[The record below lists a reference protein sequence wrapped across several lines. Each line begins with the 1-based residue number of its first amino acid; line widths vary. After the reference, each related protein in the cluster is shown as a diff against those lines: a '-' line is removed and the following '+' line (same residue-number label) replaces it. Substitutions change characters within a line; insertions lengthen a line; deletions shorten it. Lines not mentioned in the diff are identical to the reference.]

1 MNQFHRITGVSER
14 LGIATPT
21 IYAHIAKGIWPRGI
35 AVGPR
40 AVAWP
45 ESEIDMMVAART
57 AGKSE
62 DEIRTLVMSI
72 HEARKQ
78 AA

>member
-14 LGIATPT
+14 LGIAAPT

-35 AVGPR
+35 AIGQR

-45 ESEIDMMVAART
+45 ESEINTMMSARM

-62 DEIRTLVMSI
+62 AEIRALVISI
-72 HEARKQ
+72 HEARKL